1 MENTDNATTS
11 SGRLATGHAGN
22 SGLAITFFSDE
33 NIPLAKA
40 LVGLMREANQEI
52 PSWLSQ
58 YAEQPGGRDCKNA
71 FEPEEKNHNYSTRCD
86 AGYGVDSYPNDS
98 SDANNDPTFA
108 SGHSDANSGSNE
120 GERRH
125 MGNDVPTLAT
135 LVALNRANN
144 QGAAAGSTL
153 GHKIAWFG
161 KRDV

>member
-1 MENTDNATTS
+1 MGEEVVVAYGAAALLGPMIVQQS
-11 SGRLATGHAGN
+11 WK
-22 SGLAITFFSDE
+22 
-33 NIPLAKA
+33 AKA
-40 LVGLMREANQEI
+40 KWKTPTMPRRARG
-52 PSWLSQ
+52 SWPLGMLQ
-58 YAEQPGGRDCKNA
+58 EQPGGRDCRNA

-98 SDANNDPTFA
+98 SDANNDPIFA

-120 GERRH
+120 GGRRH
-125 MGNDVPTLAT
+125 MGNDVPTLAA

-144 QGAAAGSTL
+144 QGAEAGSTL